1 MATADAE
8 TFALIA
14 RLLLDDINEVERY
27 RKEKRNEGSPPTDE
41 ELSFSAQ
48 QKEMQDLL
56 SSMQDLRVAEGLNRA
71 LTTDDAILSAF
82 DIAERS
88 ADDDRRAAM
97 ALGSGLPLPPRT
109 AYQRRVEDRRFSLS
123 IPDAPIHA
131 PPQKP
136 SAPPSFVFVRQDE
149 VENTVSIDPYRS
161 KPNRPF
167 HSHTAK
173 ECISCMES
181 FTPSHNLRPACGH
194 DWCSRCIVDLVT
206 ACLKDESLYPLRCC
220 GQNFVES
227 EILASLR
234 DRRLYS
240 QFRLKA
246 QEFATPPLQRVYC
259 PEPRCSSFLGPASNV
274 KKSVACESCG
284 EMVCLACKSVGHG
297 DEDCVEQAALT
308 ELKELA
314 REKGWQTCPG
324 CHAVVEL
331 HFGCYHMT
339 CRCRAEFCYVCAVP
353 WKQCQCAQWDEE
365 RLLDTARQRVANDM
379 GREAIIQPRLYQEQ
393 VREAVNHL
401 RGNHDCQRHLWRYRS
416 GGGRC
421 EECYHNLPQFLLVRL
436 PLVVH
441 DSLTDARIGLQRMRD
456 TGMRQMRAQPSCMNH
471 VPGHAF
477 PLYVTIGCGV
487 LACLTRLT
495 VGHAISQ

>member
-27 RKEKRNEGSPPTDE
+27 RKGKRNEGSPPTDE

-109 AYQRRVEDRRFSLS
+109 AYQRRVEDRRFSLN

-131 PPQKP
+131 PPKKP

-234 DRRLYS
+234 DRRLHS

-314 REKGWQTCPG
+314 REKGWQTY
-324 CHAVVEL
+324 AVQSSATFVPSL
-331 HFGCYHMT
+331 GSNVSVRSGMKNDSSIPPVSVSRMT
-339 CRCRAEFCYVCAVP
+339 WVA
-353 WKQCQCAQWDEE
+353 
-365 RLLDTARQRVANDM
+365 RLLSSPIYIKNKFEKQW
-379 GREAIIQPRLYQEQ
+379 IIFVEITT
-393 VREAVNHL
+393 VSVI
-401 RGNHDCQRHLWRYRS
+401 S
-416 GGGRC
+416 GGIVAAEG
-421 EECYHNLPQFLLVRL
+421 NVRS
-436 PLVVH
+436 VTITYRNFFWFAEDAGYRH
-441 DSLTDARIGLQRMRD
+441 ASDARATVLHES
-456 TGMRQMRAQPSCMNH
+456 PSW
-471 VPGHAF
+471 P
-477 PLYVTIGCGV
+477 
-487 LACLTRLT
+487 R
-495 VGHAISQ
+495 ISFVCK

>member
-27 RKEKRNEGSPPTDE
+27 RKGKRNEGSPPTDE
-41 ELSFSAQ
+41 ELSFTAQ

-56 SSMQDLRVAEGLNRA
+56 SSMQDLRVAQGLNRA

-88 ADDDRRAAM
+88 ADDDRRAAI
-97 ALGSGLPLPPRT
+97 ALSSGLPLPPRT
-109 AYQRRVEDRRFSLS
+109 DYQRRVEDRGFSLN

-131 PPQKP
+131 PPKKP

-149 VENTVSIDPYRS
+149 VKSTVSINPYRS

-173 ECISCMES
+173 DCISCMES

-234 DRRLYS
+234 DRRLHS

-284 EMVCLACKSVGHG
+284 EMVCLACKSLGHG

-331 HFGCYHMT
+331 NYGCYHMT
-339 CRCRAEFCYVCAVP
+339 CRCRAEFCYICAVP

-379 GREAIIQPRLYQEQ
+379 GREAMIQPQLYQAQ
-393 VREAVNHL
+393 VRQAVNHL
-401 RGNHDCQRHLWRYRS
+401 RVNHDCQSHRWRYRS

-421 EECYHNLPQFLLVRL
+421 EECRHNLPQYLLVCR
-436 PLVVH
+436 
-441 DSLTDARIGLQRMRD
+441 
-456 TGMRQMRAQPSCMNH
+456 
-471 VPGHAF
+471 
-477 PLYVTIGCGV
+477 GCGMQ
-487 LACLTRLT
+487 ACVRCARNRL
-495 VGHAISQ
+495 V